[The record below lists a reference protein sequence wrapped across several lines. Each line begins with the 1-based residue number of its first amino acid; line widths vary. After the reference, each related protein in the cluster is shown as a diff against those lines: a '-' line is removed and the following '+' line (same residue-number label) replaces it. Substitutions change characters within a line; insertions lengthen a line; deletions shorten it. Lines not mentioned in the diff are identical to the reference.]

1 MNNKFSFFNDKW
13 CSSISTQ
20 IHEVG
25 AYDNYITTLYSIFW
39 MDESSYLTFTLN
51 VSYHVTLCSFLISHR
66 IVLYCIVSF
75 RAGHNLNLGHSN
87 QIKEGEYEDLTGFMG
102 LSFLEQ
108 QGAKQCFNPSKSY
121 QL

>member
-1 MNNKFSFFNDKW
+1 MINGVLLYQHKYMKLVRMIRWLNLLPYIHIKRILPRHTLFFSH
-13 CSSISTQ
+13 I
-20 IHEVG
+20 
-25 AYDNYITTLYSIFW
+25 A
-39 MDESSYLTFTLN
+39 
-51 VSYHVTLCSFLISHR
+51 SHR

-75 RAGHNLNLGHSN
+75 RAVHNLNLGHSN

>member
-1 MNNKFSFFNDKW
+1 MINGVLLYQHKYMKLVRMINISLHSTVSSGWLNLLPCIHIVLFS
-13 CSSISTQ
+13 
-20 IHEVG
+20 
-25 AYDNYITTLYSIFW
+25 YRIT
-39 MDESSYLTFTLN
+39 
-51 VSYHVTLCSFLISHR
+51 HR

>member
-1 MNNKFSFFNDKW
+1 MINGVLLYQHKYMKLVRMITISLHCILSSGWMNPFSYIYIKRILSRHTLFF
-13 CSSISTQ
+13 SHI
-20 IHEVG
+20 
-25 AYDNYITTLYSIFW
+25 A
-39 MDESSYLTFTLN
+39 
-51 VSYHVTLCSFLISHR
+51 SHR

>member
-1 MNNKFSFFNDKW
+1 MNPFS
-13 CSSISTQ
+13 
-20 IHEVG
+20 
-25 AYDNYITTLYSIFW
+25 YIYIKRILSR
-39 MDESSYLTFTLN
+39 LTFFF
-51 VSYHVTLCSFLISHR
+51 SHIASHR
-66 IVLYCIVSF
+66 IASYCIVLYCIVSF